1 MKQLKY
7 YNLSSWLITKE
18 YCLSP
23 FPVIDSFFALC
34 FIKYFKKEADDNFKL
49 QRYNFLFHF
58 NNNKLS

>member
-34 FIKYFKKEADDNFKL
+34 FIKYFKKEADDNF
-49 QRYNFLFHF
+49 NPEGIIFSFI
-58 NNNKLS
+58 